1 LLLMVKVE
9 SRLCIYRSRRE
20 RKFMLK
26 EIVVNVGEEE
36 TRVAVLEDRVP
47 VEIYLE
53 RSLNQRLVGN
63 IFKGRVENVLPGMQ
77 AAFVNIGL
85 EKNAFLYVEDALPA
99 RLPDGS
105 SSGGSAL
112 GANICDILKQG
123 QEILVQIVKE
133 PIGTKGPRVTT
144 HITLPGRY
152 LVLMPTVDYIGISRR
167 IESEKERERLRELA
181 ARVKPEG
188 MGVIV
193 RTVAEG
199 VEEDDLRQDITLL
212 TKLWRKILSRAA
224 HGPVPNLVHRDLE
237 LVQRILRDVF
247 TEDVDRLTLDSRY
260 EYEKVLDLLDITGSR
275 LKLKVFLDERENIFE
290 DYGIEQEIEKALKR
304 KVWLKCGGYLVID
317 QAEALTA
324 IDVNTGKYV
333 GSTNLEDTVLK
344 TNLDAAREI
353 ARQLRLRNIGGI
365 IIVDFIDMNQEEHR
379 QQVLQVLEE
388 EIKKDKTK
396 TNILG
401 ITQLGLVEMTR
412 KKVRPSLSEVLQR
425 PCPYCEG
432 RGKVLSEETLG
443 IHFKNQISHMARQT
457 LAQTILVEAHPVVA
471 ARLIGS
477 GGSNL
482 RDLESKTGKNLY
494 IRGSANHHI
503 ESVTIRPLQDNEDI
517 QAHTLPVKPGE
528 VLEVKV
534 EEPHVS
540 NINDG
545 IARVNGFI
553 LDIEGAGALV
563 GETIPV
569 EVSKVF
575 RTYAKARPVRT

>member
-1 LLLMVKVE
+1 
-9 SRLCIYRSRRE
+9 
-20 RKFMLK
+20 MLK

-36 TRVAVLEDRVP
+36 NRVAVLEDKTP
-47 VEIYLE
+47 VEVYIE
-53 RSLNQRLVGN
+53 RSVNQRLVGN

-85 EKNAFLYVEDALPA
+85 EKNAFLYVEDASPA
-99 RLPDGS
+99 RSLEGHGQ
-105 SSGGSAL
+105 GGSAL
-112 GANICDILKQG
+112 GINICDILKQG
-123 QEILVQIVKE
+123 QEVVVQIVKE

-144 HITLPGRY
+144 NITLPGRF

-167 IESEKERERLRELA
+167 IDSDKERERLKDLA
-181 ARVKPEG
+181 SRVKPEG

-199 VEEDDLRQDITLL
+199 VEEEEFRQDINLL
-212 TKLWRKILSRAA
+212 TKLWRKILSRSA
-224 HGPVPNLVHRDLE
+224 HSPVPNLVHRDLV

-247 TEDVDRLTLDSRY
+247 TEDVDRLILDSRY
-260 EYEKVLDLLDITGSR
+260 EYEKVLDLLDITDSH
-275 LKLKVFLDERENIFE
+275 LKIKVFLDEREDIFL
-290 DYGIEQEIEKALKR
+290 DYGIEQEIEKSLKR

-324 IDVNTGKYV
+324 VDVNTGKYV
-333 GSTNLEDTVLK
+333 GTTNLEDTVLK
-344 TNLDAAREI
+344 TNLEAAREI

-365 IIVDFIDMNQEEHR
+365 IIVDFIDMMKEENRQE
-379 QQVLQVLEE
+379 VLQILEE

-412 KKVRPSLSEVLQR
+412 KKVRPSLAEVLQK

-443 IHFKNQISHMARQT
+443 IHFKNQIYHMARQT
-457 LAQTILVEAHPVVA
+457 SSDTILVEANPLVA

-477 GGSNL
+477 GGVSL
-482 RDLESKTGKNLY
+482 RDLENKTNKSLY
-494 IRGSANHHI
+494 IRGSAANHI
-503 ESVTIRPLQDNEDI
+503 ESISIKPIQGNEDI
-517 QAHTLPVKPGE
+517 QAGTLPVKPGE
-528 VLEVKV
+528 VLEVRV

-540 NINDG
+540 NLNDG

-553 LDIEGAGALV
+553 LNIEGGGILV

-569 EVSKVF
+569 EVGKVF
-575 RTYAKARPVRT
+575 RTYAKARPVKI

>member
-1 LLLMVKVE
+1 M
-9 SRLCIYRSRRE
+9 I
-20 RKFMLK
+20 K

-36 TRVAVLEDRVP
+36 TRVAFLENKIP
-47 VEIYLE
+47 VELYIE
-53 RSLNQRLVGN
+53 REISQRLVGN
-63 IFKGRVENVLPGMQ
+63 IFKGQVENVLPGMQ
-77 AAFVNIGL
+77 AAFVDIGL

-99 RLPDGS
+99 RSLD
-105 SSGGSAL
+105 AQEDTVL
-112 GANICDILKQG
+112 GANICNILKQG

-167 IESEKERERLRELA
+167 IESENERERLKELA
-181 ARVKPEG
+181 SRVKPEG

-199 VEEDDLRQDITLL
+199 VEEEGFRQDVALL
-212 TKLWRKILSRAA
+212 TKLWRKILNRAVR
-224 HGPVPNLVHRDLE
+224 GPVPNLVHRDLE

-247 TEDVDRLTLDSRY
+247 TEDVDRLILDSRY
-260 EYEKVLDLLDITGSR
+260 VCEKVLDLLDVIDPR
-275 LKLKVFLDERENIFE
+275 LKSKVFLDEREDIFK

-304 KVWLKCGGYLVID
+304 KVWLKCGGYLVVD

-324 IDVNTGKYV
+324 VDVNTGKYV
-333 GSTNLEDTVLK
+333 GTTNLEDTVFK
-344 TNLDAAREI
+344 TNLEAAREL

-365 IIVDFIDMNQEEHR
+365 VIVDFIDMVQESHR
-379 QQVLQVLEE
+379 QEVLQLLEE
-388 EIKKDKTK
+388 EIRKDKTK

-412 KKVRPSLSEVLQR
+412 KKVRPSLAEVIQKT
-425 PCPYCEG
+425 CPYCDG

-443 IHFKNQISHMARQT
+443 INFRNQIFNIARQT
-457 LAQTILVEAHPVVA
+457 SARTILVEANPVVA

-477 GGSNL
+477 GGANL
-482 RDLESKTGKNLY
+482 RELESKTGKNLY
-494 IRGSANHHI
+494 IRGSTGQHI
-503 ESVTIRPLQDNEDI
+503 ESITIRPFQDSEDI
-517 QAHTLPVKPGE
+517 QSCTFPVKPGE
-528 VLEVKV
+528 VLQVRV
-534 EEPHVS
+534 EEPHVT
-540 NINDG
+540 NIRDG

-569 EVSKVF
+569 EVNKVF
-575 RTYAKARPVRT
+575 RTYAKARPVKV

>member
-1 LLLMVKVE
+1 
-9 SRLCIYRSRRE
+9 
-20 RKFMLK
+20 MLK
-26 EIVVNVGEEE
+26 EILVNIGEEE
-36 TRVAVLEDRVP
+36 TRVAVLENKLL
-47 VEIYLE
+47 VEIFIE
-53 RSLNQRLVGN
+53 RSINQRLVGN

-85 EKNAFLYVEDALPA
+85 EKNAFLYVEDAMPA
-99 RLPDGS
+99 NSPDGNGQDS
-105 SSGGSAL
+105 YAL

-144 HITLPGRY
+144 HITLPGRC

-167 IESEKERERLRELA
+167 IESEKERERLKDLA

-199 VEEDDLRQDITLL
+199 VEEEELRQDIALL
-212 TKLWRKILSRAA
+212 NKLWRKILSRAA
-224 HGPVPNLVHRDLE
+224 HGTVPNVVHRDLE

-247 TEDVDRLTLDSRY
+247 TEDVDRLILDSRY
-260 EYEKVLDLLDITGSR
+260 EYEKVLELQDITSPR
-275 LKLKVFLDERENIFE
+275 LKLKVFLDDRENIFE
-290 DYGIEQEIEKALKR
+290 EYGIEQEIERALNH

-333 GSTNLEDTVLK
+333 GTTNLEDTVLK
-344 TNLDAAREI
+344 TNLEAAREI
-353 ARQLRLRNIGGI
+353 AHQLRLRKIGGI
-365 IIVDFIDMNQEEHR
+365 VIVDFIDMSQEAHR
-379 QQVLQVLEE
+379 SEVLQVLEE

-412 KKVRPSLSEVLQR
+412 KKVRPSLAEVLQK
-425 PCPYCEG
+425 PCPYCDG

-443 IHFKNQISHMARQT
+443 INFKNQIYNAARQT
-457 LAQTILVEAHPVVA
+457 TAQTILVEANPAVA

-477 GGSNL
+477 GGASL
-482 RDLESKTGKNLY
+482 RDLENKTGKSLY
-494 IRGSANHHI
+494 IRGTAGHHI
-503 ESVTIRPLQDNEDI
+503 EAVTILPLHDNEEI
-517 QAHTLPVKPGE
+517 KANTLPVKLGD

-534 EEPHVS
+534 EEPHMT
-540 NINDG
+540 NFHDG

-553 LDIEGAGALV
+553 LDIEGAAAYV

-569 EVSKVF
+569 EVCKVF
-575 RTYAKARPVRT
+575 RTYAKARLVKP